1 MYNNILD
8 IIGNTPLVR
17 LNTYL
22 TDSNV
27 ELYAKLEGG
36 NPGGSVKDRTAKFM
50 IEDAESRGILSQ
62 DRVLLEATSGNTG
75 IALAMIATM
84 KGYRFTAVMPDNV
97 SVERRKLLAA
107 FGSEIILTPGH
118 LGTNG
123 AIEVAGDMA
132 ARDDRYLMLDQFS
145 NPANVRAHYETT
157 GAEIVRELPQITA
170 FVAGMGTG
178 GTLMGV
184 ARRLKEHNP
193 SITVVGLEPS
203 PDSGIQ
209 GLRNMEA
216 YNPPIFDAGKLDL
229 CLRLPDEPSFRLARE
244 LYVREGVSVGISSG
258 AALWGALEYA
268 RNIDAGVIVM
278 IFPDRG
284 DKYLSTDLFP

>member
-1 MYNNILD
+1 M
-8 IIGNTPLVR
+8 
-17 LNTYL
+17 
-22 TDSNV
+22 
-27 ELYAKLEGG
+27 
-36 NPGGSVKDRTAKFM
+36 
-50 IEDAESRGILSQ
+50 
-62 DRVLLEATSGNTG
+62 
-75 IALAMIATM
+75 
-84 KGYRFTAVMPDNV
+84 
-97 SVERRKLLAA
+97 ERRKLLAA
-107 FGSEIILTPGH
+107 FGSKIILTPGH

-123 AIEVAGDMA
+123 AIEVAGEMA
-132 ARDDRYLMLDQFS
+132 GKDDTYLMLDQFS

-184 ARRLKEHNP
+184 TRRLKEHNP
-193 SITVVGLEPS
+193 AITVVGLEPS

-216 YNPPIFDAGKLDL
+216 YNPPIFDARRLDL

-244 LYVREGVSVGISSG
+244 LYVREGISVGISSG

-268 RNIDAGVIVM
+268 KNIDAGAIVM

-284 DKYLSTDLFP
+284 DKYLSTELFP